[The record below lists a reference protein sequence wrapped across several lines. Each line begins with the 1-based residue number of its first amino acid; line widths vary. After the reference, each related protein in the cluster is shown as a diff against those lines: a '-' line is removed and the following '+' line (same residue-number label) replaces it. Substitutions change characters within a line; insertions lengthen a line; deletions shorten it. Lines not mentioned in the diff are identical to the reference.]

1 MCMLAIKRCDFLS
14 PTVLVRKAM
23 LATTAVLGLALQVL
37 SQTPKARIDA
47 IVPAAVPSG
56 SPDAHFTLIGTGLD
70 QGSGA
75 YVLDRNDNWI
85 QIPFEKGATSTR
97 AAVVIPST
105 HLSAPRF
112 VRLSTEPALQ
122 SAQSVLV
129 YTQAIAQA
137 VVDPNWKVHVV
148 PEDIGT
154 GGQFEI
160 TGTGFKPGM
169 KVVLGRAHVAG
180 MVLDTRVLT
189 DSYLQAE
196 VPVYV
201 PGDDLFLAVLS
212 ADERRISSPVGV
224 GSTYPER
231 EDDVSQPPVLHQTN

>member
-1 MCMLAIKRCDFLS
+1 MTVGKSRVSLA
-14 PTVLVRKAM
+14 
-23 LATTAVLGLALQVL
+23 
-37 SQTPKARIDA
+37 
-47 IVPAAVPSG
+47 
-56 SPDAHFTLIGTGLD
+56 
-70 QGSGA
+70 
-75 YVLDRNDNWI
+75 
-85 QIPFEKGATSTR
+85 
-97 AAVVIPST
+97 
-105 HLSAPRF
+105 
-112 VRLSTEPALQ
+112 
-122 SAQSVLV
+122 
-129 YTQAIAQA
+129 A

-212 ADERRISSPVGV
+212 ADERRISSPFGV
-224 GSTYPER
+224 GSTYPQR
-231 EDDVSQPPVLHQTN
+231 EDDVSQAATGSSPDELNDEGSRLMKSTNYEAAALKFVEASRVSLGRAGIWSAPKECALFANNAGFAYYKLAKSEESVIWINKALAIDPKRSVAWLNLGDSYAKLKRNAEARQAYTN